1 MKAELAHVEA
11 IEKAVNPTF
20 KFSFQVET
28 DAAREVVMS
37 AAGSLYF
44 PSDTLLAPLFETP
57 EHDQLEFPL
66 QASPATGAIKPTS
79 RWLRMGAQLS
89 HRDIDYIESHRA
101 KDRRGDVVLT
111 VRLRVSTL
119 VSTAESWLAE
129 VVGGSQNQPAQIVHA
144 KHSTGKAILREDPQK
159 GFLLERTA
167 AFDKQHRISGT
178 DWLHDFAPRLGLGRF
193 AVVEIPVISSP
204 TGLGERMQKAT
215 DAADAAEKA
224 LRSGEWDDACR
235 DLRGV
240 WEAFR
245 DYDFIKDVVKRDGYT
260 EEAAKLL
267 DDAFKSL
274 FNLASKFGHV
284 LDKDRK
290 TVLPEL
296 HAKRED
302 AQTLYFL
309 ARSALDLIARKAK
322 RLGLSG

>member
-1 MKAELAHVEA
+1 MKAELTHVEA
-11 IEKAVNPTF
+11 IEKAVNPTLRF
-20 KFSFQVET
+20 TFQVET

-44 PSDTLLAPLFETP
+44 PSDTLLAPVFEAP
-57 EHDQLEFPL
+57 EQEQFEFPL
-66 QASPATGAIKPTS
+66 QASPATGAFKPTS

-89 HRDIDYIESHRA
+89 HRDIDHIESQRA
-101 KDRRGDVVLT
+101 KDRRGDVVFT

-119 VSTAESWLAE
+119 VSAAESWLADT
-129 VVGGSQNQPAQIVHA
+129 VPSQNGLSPIVHT
-144 KHSTGKAILREDPQK
+144 KQSTGKAIVREDPQK
-159 GFLLERTA
+159 GFLLERTI
-167 AFDKQHRISGT
+167 AFDKQYKVPGT
-178 DWLHDFAPRLGLGRF
+178 NWVHDFAPRLGLGRF
-193 AVVEIPVISSP
+193 AVIEVPVLSSP
-204 TGLGERMQKAT
+204 TGLGERMGKAAA
-215 DAADAAEKA
+215 AADEAEKA

-245 DYDFIKDVVKRDGYT
+245 DFDFIKEVATKDGYT
-260 EEAAKLL
+260 DEAAKLL
-267 DDAFKSL
+267 NDAFKNL
-274 FNLASKFGHV
+274 FALASKFGHV

-302 AQTLYFL
+302 AYAFYLL

-322 RLGLSG
+322 RLGISG